1 MMRVIYGPS
10 ALKALT
16 RMNVRDRDAIDR
28 KLERFAKSGVGDV
41 KKLVGSNRF
50 RLRHGVWR
58 AVFVIEGDMIV
69 IEIAHRREV
78 YR

>member
-1 MMRVIYGPS
+1 MRVVYKPP
-10 ALKALT
+10 ALKALM
-16 RMNVRDRDAIDR
+16 RMNARDRDAIDR
-28 KLERFAKSGVGDV
+28 KLERFAETGTGDV
-41 KKLVGSNRF
+41 KKLTGSNRF

-58 AVFVIEGDMIV
+58 AVFVIENDMIV

>member
-1 MMRVIYGPS
+1 MRVIYAPP
-10 ALKALT
+10 ALKALM
-16 RMNVRDRDAIDR
+16 RMNLRDRDALDG
-28 KLERFAKSGVGDV
+28 KLERFADAGVGDV
-41 KKLVGSNRF
+41 KKLKGSNRF

-58 AVFVIEGDMIV
+58 AVFVIENDMIV